1 MRRIAGAA
9 LATLGLIA
17 ALVGAGFMTIWAPES
32 VVSASVSAPDAA
44 YIQTEPGVIDLVG
57 SDVTVTVTGDKDA
70 DVMLAFGLADD
81 VEDWTE
87 GLPVATV
94 TGLKDWKTL
103 DIAEDGA
110 DPEEGE
116 KEGGEATAT
125 ASSSASASASATAS
139 ASASATKSASASPSA
154 SATTSASASPSASA
168 SASATTSASAS
179 PSASASASAT
189 KSASA
194 SPSASASATATTS
207 ASASASASAKPEET
221 TEIDPNIG
229 KLVDS
234 DMWIQTEQEKGKISV
249 TYRVADKGAIS
260 LIAASSS
267 GKAPELTLEWDR
279 PVKNTYAMP
288 LMVIGLFALVSGAL
302 VAIFD
307 LQKRRRESQRKD
319 AQDRRIDR
327 RATRAAADTTVLAK
341 VEVPESDQQSGIA
354 ETDGKT
360 DTVAGAVVDVTSNE
374 TDTSTSAEEKSS
386 GDKTEGNDNDE
397 ENTHA

>member
-1 MRRIAGAA
+1 MRRIASAA

-32 VVSASVSAPDAA
+32 VVSASASAPEAA
-44 YIQTEPGVIDLVG
+44 FIQTEPGVIDLVG
-57 SDVTVTVTGDKDA
+57 SDVTVTVTGDEDA

-110 DPEEGE
+110 DSEEGE
-116 KEGGEATAT
+116 KEGEEAT
-125 ASSSASASASATAS
+125 ASSSASASPSVTASASASATKSAS
-139 ASASATKSASASPSA
+139 PSASATKSASASPSA
-154 SATTSASASPSASA
+154 SATKSASP
-168 SASATTSASAS
+168 
-179 PSASASASAT
+179 SASASAT

-194 SPSASASATATTS
+194 SPSASASS
-207 ASASASASAKPEET
+207 SASASASAKPEESA
-221 TEIDPNIG
+221 EIDPNIG
-229 KLVDS
+229 QLVES

-260 LIAASSS
+260 LIAASSN

-279 PVKNTYAMP
+279 PVKNSYAMP
-288 LMVIGLFALVSGAL
+288 LIVGGLLALVSGL
-302 VAIFD
+302 LIVIFD
-307 LQKRRRESQRKD
+307 LQTRRRESQRKD
-319 AQDRRIDR
+319 ARDRRIDR
-327 RATRAAADTTVLAK
+327 RETRAAADTTVLAK
-341 VEVPESDQQSGIA
+341 VEVPE
-354 ETDGKT
+354 TDGKP
-360 DTVAGAVVDVTSNE
+360 DGGADAVVDVTSNE

-386 GDKTEGNDNDE
+386 RDTTEGNDNDE

>member
-168 SASATTSASAS
+168 RASATKSVSASPSASASATATTSASAS
-179 PSASASASAT
+179 PSAS
-189 KSASA
+189 
-194 SPSASASATATTS
+194 ATTS